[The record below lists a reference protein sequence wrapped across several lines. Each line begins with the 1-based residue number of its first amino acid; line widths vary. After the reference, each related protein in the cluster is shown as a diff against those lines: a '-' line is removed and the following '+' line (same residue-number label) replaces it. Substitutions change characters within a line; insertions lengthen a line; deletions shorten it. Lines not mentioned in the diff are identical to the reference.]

1 GAPKPG
7 ITGNSCN
14 YGSRTHLVRLRTVSP
29 KAVICGSVSL
39 CPNMI
44 AKCFMIFSYNP
55 NCGRKSTSSWKTNG
69 VGTSAKT
76 THPVFVHNVISDVPP
91 RSQIHGASYKIQE
104 ILNLRIGQVK
114 RDAYSPRPVFR

>member
-7 ITGNSCN
+7 ITGNFCN

-39 CPNMI
+39 CPDMI
-44 AKCFMIFSYNP
+44 TERFMIFSYNP

-69 VGTSAKT
+69 VGTQNERIAILCHQREQFLMSLIAQQILKDRCPPL
-76 THPVFVHNVISDVPP
+76 HLPPGVFPDSSRNV
-91 RSQIHGASYKIQE
+91 
-104 ILNLRIGQVK
+104 
-114 RDAYSPRPVFR
+114 RPS